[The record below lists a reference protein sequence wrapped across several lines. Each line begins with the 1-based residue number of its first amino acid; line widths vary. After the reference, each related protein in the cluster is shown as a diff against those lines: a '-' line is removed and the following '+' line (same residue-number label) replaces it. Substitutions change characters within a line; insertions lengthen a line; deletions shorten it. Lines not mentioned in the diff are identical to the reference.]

1 MCNERDYKRSKKHYK
16 SLFYSMKVQC
26 KKVFAL
32 FLFHVTTL
40 LFLAYV
46 HPQYLKKGSFEMSIY
61 RHSKTSLI
69 IFNKL

>member
-40 LFLAYV
+40 LFLCT
-46 HPQYLKKGSFEMSIY
+46 HSIY
-61 RHSKTSLI
+61 SPT
-69 IFNKL
+69 IFEEGKF